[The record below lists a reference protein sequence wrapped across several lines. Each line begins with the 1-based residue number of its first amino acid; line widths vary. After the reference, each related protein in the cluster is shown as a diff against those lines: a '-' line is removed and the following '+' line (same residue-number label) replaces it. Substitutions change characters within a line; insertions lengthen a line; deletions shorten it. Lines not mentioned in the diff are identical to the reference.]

1 LKEKSNI
8 LTQFYY
14 FADKWQIRT
23 ILLVIATSIIIS
35 IIVFIKFLIEDL
47 IEKEQKLIKVSALI
61 YKDIALSI
69 NDEESKTE
77 ELFKLLEQVNE
88 NISFPLIAT
97 NEDNQPNYPYEKN
110 SLNIDFNNN
119 LSQEEKTKY
128 MEALV
133 KDMASTY
140 DPIIVKD
147 NDGNILMKLFY
158 TKSTVVDILEIF
170 PIIVIFSVGGL
181 LLLSYVIFND
191 IRKNQE
197 SMVWVGMSKEAAHQM
212 GTPLSSLLAWI
223 EILKLQE
230 NEEVNETVSEME
242 KDVIRLNI
250 IANRFAKI
258 GSTPKLERVDITEL
272 IDNAKIYFQRRLPH
286 LGKKINIKGNYKE
299 KNYKAY
305 LNPELF
311 TWVLENLIKNAAEA
325 IVKPNGEITIDV
337 YRMGSKLEILIKDN
351 GKGMSKKV
359 KKNIFSPGFTTK
371 KRGWGLGLSLSRRII
386 EQYHKGKIFIKD
398 SQPSIGTTF
407 QIDLP
412 TRIEY
417 YG

>member
-1 LKEKSNI
+1 LKEKPNI
-8 LTQFYY
+8 LSQFYA

-23 ILLVIATSIIIS
+23 MLLVIATSIIIA
-35 IIVFIKFLIEDL
+35 IIIFLQFLINDL

-61 YKDIALSI
+61 YRDIAASI
-69 NDEESKTE
+69 NEENTKID
-77 ELFKLLEQVNE
+77 ELFQLLEQVNK
-88 NISFPLIAT
+88 NITFPLILT
-97 NEDNQPNYPYEKN
+97 NSDDQPNYPYEKN
-110 SLNIDFNNN
+110 SLNIKFESE
-119 LSQEEKTKY
+119 LSSEEKTNY
-128 MEALV
+128 MISLVEEMANSYEPILV
-133 KDMASTY
+133 KDNS
-140 DPIIVKD
+140 
-147 NDGNILMKLFY
+147 GNILMKLYY
-158 TKSTVVDILEIF
+158 THSTIVDILNIF
-170 PIIVIFSVGGL
+170 PFIVIFSVGGL
-181 LLLSYVIFND
+181 IVLSYVIFND

-230 NEEVNETVSEME
+230 DKEVNETVAEME

-258 GSTPKLERVDITEL
+258 GSTPELQRVDIAEL
-272 IDNAKIYFQRRLPH
+272 IDNAKLYFQRRLPH
-286 LGKKINIKGNYKE
+286 LGKKISIKGNYNE
-299 KNYKAY
+299 KSYKVY

-325 IVKPNGEITIDV
+325 IEKSQGEIIIDV
-337 YRMGSKLEILIKDN
+337 YRLGSKLEILVKDN
-351 GKGMSKKV
+351 GKGMTKQVRKSV
-359 KKNIFSPGFTTK
+359 FSPGYTTK
-371 KRGWGLGLSLSRRII
+371 RRGWGLGLSLSRRII

-398 SQPSIGTTF
+398 SQPNIGTTF

>member
-1 LKEKSNI
+1 MKEKGNI
-8 LTQFYY
+8 LSQFYY

-88 NISFPLIAT
+88 NISFPLIST

-110 SLNIDFNNN
+110 SLNIDFESDI
-119 LSQEEKTKY
+119 SQEEKTKY

-147 NDGNILMKLFY
+147 NDGNVLMKLFY
-158 TKSTVVDILEIF
+158 TNSTVVDILEIF

-258 GSTPKLERVDITEL
+258 GSTPELERVDISDL

-299 KNYKAY
+299 KSYKAY

-337 YRMGSKLEILIKDN
+337 YRMGSKLEILVKDN

>member
-1 LKEKSNI
+1 LKEKNNI
-8 LTQFYY
+8 LTQIYHY
-14 FADKWQIRT
+14 ADKWQIRS
-23 ILLVIATSIIIS
+23 LLLIISTTIIIS
-35 IIVFIKFLIEDL
+35 IIIFVQFLINDL
-47 IEKEQKLIKVSALI
+47 IEKEQKLIQVSALI
-61 YKDIALSI
+61 YRDIAKSVSED
-69 NDEESKTE
+69 NGETE
-77 ELFKLLEQVNE
+77 KLFELLEQVNR
-88 NISFPLIAT
+88 NISFPLIST

-110 SLNIDFNNN
+110 SLNIEFESNMSSED
-119 LSQEEKTKY
+119 KGKY
-128 MEALV
+128 MRGLV
-133 KDMASTY
+133 EQMSHSY
-140 DPIIVKD
+140 EPITVND
-147 NDGNILMKLFY
+147 SDGNVLMKIYY
-158 TKSTVVDILEIF
+158 TNSTIVDILKIF
-170 PIIVIFSVGGL
+170 PLIVILSVGGL
-181 LLLSYVIFND
+181 ILLSYVIFND

-230 NEEVNETVSEME
+230 DEEVNETVTEME
-242 KDVIRLNI
+242 KDVVRLNI

-258 GSTPKLERVDITEL
+258 GSTPELQRVDIGEL

-286 LGKKINIKGNYKE
+286 LGKRINIKGNYNE
-299 KNYKAY
+299 KSYKAY

-325 IVKPNGEITIDV
+325 IEKSNGEITIDV
-337 YRMGSKLEILIKDN
+337 YRMGSKLEILVKDN
-351 GKGMSKKV
+351 GKGMSKQVRKSV
-359 KKNIFSPGFTTK
+359 FSPGYTTK

>member
-1 LKEKSNI
+1 MKEKNTLI
-8 LTQFYY
+8 ARIFYY
-14 FADKWQIRT
+14 VDKWQIRT
-23 ILLVIATSIIIS
+23 ILLIIATSIIIAM
-35 IIVFIKFLIEDL
+35 IVFIQFLISDL
-47 IEKEQKLIKVSALI
+47 IEKEQKLIQVSALI
-61 YKDIALSI
+61 YGDIAVSM
-69 NDEESKTE
+69 NDESEKTE
-77 ELFKLLEQVNE
+77 DLFKLLEQINA
-88 NISFPLIAT
+88 NISFPLIVT
-97 NEDNQPNYPYEKN
+97 NEENIPNYPYESN
-110 SLNIDFNNN
+110 SLNID
-119 LSQEEKTKY
+119 LESDVSQKDKSQY
-128 MEALV
+128 MKELVKEMGNSYEPILV
-133 KDMASTY
+133 KD
-140 DPIIVKD
+140 KD
-147 NDGNILMKLFY
+147 GKILMKLYY
-158 TKSTVVDILEIF
+158 TNSTIVDILKVF

-230 NEEVNETVSEME
+230 NEEVNETVTEME

-258 GSTPKLERVDITEL
+258 GSTPELSKVDVAEL
-272 IDNAKIYFQRRLPH
+272 IDNAKLYFQRRLPH
-286 LGKKINIKGNYKE
+286 LGKKISIKGNYNE
-299 KNYKAY
+299 KSYKAY

-325 IVKPNGEITIDV
+325 ITKPNGEITIDI
-337 YRMGSKLEILIKDN
+337 YRMGSKLEILVKDN
-351 GKGMSKKV
+351 GKGMSKQV
-359 KKNIFSPGFTTK
+359 KKNIFSPGYTTK
-371 KRGWGLGLSLSRRII
+371 KRGWGLGLSLSKRII
-386 EQYHKGKIFIKD
+386 EQYHRGRLFIKD
-398 SQPSIGTTF
+398 SQPNIGTTF

>member
-1 LKEKSNI
+1 MKEKSNI

-23 ILLVIATSIIIS
+23 ILLIIATSIIIS
-35 IIVFIKFLIEDL
+35 IIVFVQFLIKDL

-69 NDEESKTE
+69 NDENSNTD

-88 NISFPLIAT
+88 NISFPLIST
-97 NEDNQPNYPYEKN
+97 NENNQPNYPYEKN
-110 SLNIDFNNN
+110 SLNIEFEENM
-119 LSQEEKTKY
+119 LQEDKTKY
-128 MEALV
+128 MESLV
-133 KDMASTY
+133 KDMANSY
-140 DPIIVKD
+140 DPIIVRD
-147 NDGNILMKLFY
+147 NDGNVLMKLFY
-158 TKSTVVDILEIF
+158 TNSTVVDILEIF

-230 NEEVNETVSEME
+230 NQEVNETVSEME

-258 GSTPKLERVDITEL
+258 GSTPELQRVDIAEL

-286 LGKKINIKGNYKE
+286 LGKKINIKGNYNE
-299 KNYKAY
+299 KSYKAY

-325 IVKPNGEITIDV
+325 IVKPNGEITIDI
-337 YRMGSKLEILIKDN
+337 YRMGSKLEILVKDN
-351 GKGMSKKV
+351 GKGMSKQV

-386 EQYHKGKIFIKD
+386 EQYHKGKIFIKE

>member
-1 LKEKSNI
+1 MTEKPNI
-8 LTQFYY
+8 LTQFYA

-23 ILLVIATSIIIS
+23 FLLIIATSIIIA
-35 IIVFIKFLIEDL
+35 IIIFVQFLISDL

-61 YKDIALSI
+61 YKDIATSI
-69 NDEESKTE
+69 NDDNQKTE
-77 ELFKLLEQVNE
+77 ELFLLLEQVNR
-88 NISFPLIAT
+88 NISFPVIST
-97 NEDNQPNYPYEKN
+97 NAENQPNYPYEKN
-110 SLNIDFNNN
+110 SLNIEFEDE
-119 LSQEEKTKY
+119 LSSEEKGKY
-128 MEALV
+128 MQLLVEEMSNSYEPILV
-133 KDMASTY
+133 KDNN
-140 DPIIVKD
+140 D
-147 NDGNILMKLFY
+147 NLLMKLYY
-158 TKSTVVDILEIF
+158 TNSTIVDVLNIF

-181 LLLSYVIFND
+181 IILSYVIFND

-230 NEEVNETVSEME
+230 DKEVNETVSEME

-258 GSTPKLERVDITEL
+258 GSTPELQRVDIAEL
-272 IDNAKIYFQRRLPH
+272 IDNAKVYFQRRLPH
-286 LGKKINIKGNYKE
+286 LGKKISIKGNYNDKS
-299 KNYKAY
+299 YKAY

-325 IVKPNGEITIDV
+325 IEKSQGEITIDV
-337 YRMGSKLEILIKDN
+337 YRLGSKLEILVKDN
-351 GKGMSKKV
+351 GKGMTKQV
-359 KKNIFSPGFTTK
+359 KKSVFSPGYTTK
-371 KRGWGLGLSLSRRII
+371 RRGWGLGLSLSRRII
-386 EQYHKGKIFIKD
+386 EQYHKGKIYIKD
-398 SQPSIGTTF
+398 TQPNIGTTF

>member
-1 LKEKSNI
+1 MKEKPNI
-8 LTQFYY
+8 LSQFYA

-23 ILLVIATSIIIS
+23 MLLVIATSIIIA
-35 IIVFIKFLIEDL
+35 IIIFLQFLINDL

-61 YKDIALSI
+61 YREIAASI
-69 NDEESKTE
+69 NEENAKID
-77 ELFKLLEQVNE
+77 ELFELLEQVNK
-88 NISFPLIAT
+88 NITFPLILT
-97 NEDNQPNYPYEKN
+97 NSDDQPNYPYEKN
-110 SLNIDFNNN
+110 SLNIKFETE
-119 LSQEEKTKY
+119 LSSEEKTNY
-128 MEALV
+128 MKSLVEEMAKSYEPILV
-133 KDMASTY
+133 KDNS
-140 DPIIVKD
+140 
-147 NDGNILMKLFY
+147 GNILMKLYY
-158 TKSTVVDILEIF
+158 THSTIVDILNIF
-170 PIIVIFSVGGL
+170 PFIVIFSVGGL
-181 LLLSYVIFND
+181 IILSYVIFND

-223 EILKLQE
+223 EILKLQDDK
-230 NEEVNETVSEME
+230 EVNETVAEME

-258 GSTPKLERVDITEL
+258 GSTPELQRVDIAEL
-272 IDNAKIYFQRRLPH
+272 IDNAKLYFQRRLPH
-286 LGKKINIKGNYKE
+286 LGKKISIKGNYNE
-299 KNYKAY
+299 KSYKVY

-325 IVKPNGEITIDV
+325 IEKAQGEITIDV
-337 YRMGSKLEILIKDN
+337 YRLGSKLEILVKDN
-351 GKGMSKKV
+351 GKGMTKQVRKSV
-359 KKNIFSPGFTTK
+359 FSPGYTTK
-371 KRGWGLGLSLSRRII
+371 RRGWGLGLSLSRRII

-398 SQPSIGTTF
+398 SQPNIGTTF